1 VIEMSAQDVRK
12 LETLIRRSKV
22 AQEEAKKALEKLYRK
37 NAELISRGELSYRD
51 STRIMTKIFTPAHK
65 VIDRLNLPTQLDNM
79 ARFADSRVAAPL
91 FVIDETIRNRSW
103 IDLLVVLKELG
114 FSLNTLFEKP
124 LPSVDIAGARRLVR
138 PVSKAVD
145 NLLYTYTPFKL
156 RGARARDYVILLLP
170 SIRGDSIS
178 RNWFGAEANY
188 FYEDSIKIITPDE
201 VRPTLVNSIGD
212 MIFVNGEHFFRLE
225 IDRRIAQGVYYCR
238 MGYYISPKRTC
249 VRRSC
254 PLWSPC
260 QGRRF
265 WTGPR
270 SFYSL
275 AKVAPNI
282 EVRVENYEDV
292 ETLSDFGNG
301 MLSFEKINEL
311 SARIYIASVTFLSS
325 RMIRNPLVRLR
336 ESIGY
341 QVSTRAI
348 ALAIDANWLREFVNE
363 LLRKDSELYTW
374 IYTKHFI
381 LQNLDV
387 NDVRRLAAFF
397 WDLIRSSRN
406 RMTNRFK
413 RGLESRA
420 VDDNLVT
427 FGCQT
432 LLHTLSHVMHE
443 EMIAKLQTSSGN
455 IVYAYSRRPE
465 SDGKYR
471 IFLFE
476 NAERGLGLSESFAL
490 RIQKEGSMFV
500 PKITEEIIKVQLL
513 HSRSLVSS
521 VSLKDASENV
531 RTIMTHL
538 DSYNRA
544 MQTNYGISV
553 PVEIARYILA
563 REDRDTARLIFRE
576 DVSAFIDDILSTSQV
591 CWDGCYQCVRLE
603 TGCHVPPYEQ
613 MFVTSKNLL
622 LALFNAWHS
631 MSDELAAKPPA
642 APKGVKKQTILEI
655 GQAKNLFNYIRSARS
670 EVKITSPW
678 ISQRVAK
685 DICDLALKKNIG
697 FEILTSLDTTVR
709 THKNALKIFREAG
722 IPKIKVRV
730 IEDKQLHAKM
740 VLVDESSFIIGS
752 ANLTLSGL
760 YENVESYVVLS
771 GTDVV
776 SRSLA
781 EFENLW
787 KKATPIENF
796 DLGRINR
803 S

>member
-1 VIEMSAQDVRK
+1 MSEQDVRK
-12 LETLIRRSKV
+12 LGVLIRRSKV
-22 AQEEAKKALEKLYRK
+22 AQEEAKKALERLYKK
-37 NAELISRGELSYRD
+37 NAELISRGELSYGD
-51 STRIMTKIFTPAHK
+51 SAKIMTKIFTPAHQ
-65 VIDRLNLPTQLDNM
+65 VIDELGLPTQLDNM
-79 ARFADSRVAAPL
+79 ARFSDSRIAAPL
-91 FVIDETIRNRSW
+91 FAIDETIRNRNW
-103 IDLLVVLKELG
+103 IDLLVVLKDLG

-124 LPSVDIAGARRLVR
+124 LPSVDIAGVRRLTHL
-138 PVSKAVD
+138 VSKAVD

-156 RGARARDYVILLLP
+156 RGARARDYMILLLP
-170 SIRGDSIS
+170 SIRGDSIP
-178 RNWFGAEANY
+178 RNWFSVEANY

-201 VRPTLVNSIGD
+201 IRPTPVNSIRD
-212 MIFVNGEHFFRLE
+212 MIFVNGEHFFKLE
-225 IDRRIAQGVYYCR
+225 LDRRIAQGVYYCR
-238 MGYYISPKRTC
+238 MGYYISPRRTC
-249 VRRSC
+249 VRRNC

-292 ETLSDFGNG
+292 ETLSEFGDG
-301 MLSFEKINEL
+301 ILSFEKINEL

-336 ESIGY
+336 ESVGY
-341 QVSTRAI
+341 QVSTRAV
-348 ALAIDANWLREFVNE
+348 ALAIDANWLRELVNE

-374 IYTKHFI
+374 VYTKCFI

-387 NDVRRLAAFF
+387 NDVRRVATFF
-397 WDLIRSSRN
+397 WGLIQSSSN

-413 RGLESRA
+413 RGLESRE
-420 VDDNLVT
+420 VDDDLVT
-427 FGCQT
+427 FGCQM

-443 EMIAKLQTSSGN
+443 EMIAKLQTNSNN
-455 IVYAYSRRPE
+455 IIYAYSKEPE

-490 RIQKEGSMFV
+490 RIQKEGPVFI
-500 PKITEEIIKVQLL
+500 PKMIDEIIKVQLF

-521 VSLKDASENV
+521 ASLEGASENV
-531 RTIMTHL
+531 RTILTHL

-563 REDRDTARLIFRE
+563 REDRDTARLIVRE
-576 DVSAFIDDILSTSQV
+576 DVSAFMDDILSTSQT

-603 TGCHVPPYEQ
+603 TGCHDPPYEQ
-613 MFVTSKNLL
+613 MFLTSKNLVI
-622 LALFNAWHS
+622 ALFNAWRS
-631 MSDELAAKPPA
+631 MSGELARAPPA

-655 GQAKNLFNYIRSARS
+655 GEAKNLFKYIRSARN

-678 ISQRVAK
+678 ISHRVAK
-685 DICDLALKKNIG
+685 DICDLALKKNIS

-709 THKNALKIFREAG
+709 THKNALKVFREAD

-740 VLVDESSFIIGS
+740 VLIDESSFIIGS

-771 GTDVV
+771 DTDLVA
-776 SRSLA
+776 RSLT

-796 DLGRINR
+796 DLERISR